1 MRYNCMKAEDAG
13 KFTYKVLLIL
23 FIAAIVASIIPL
35 LFISKYNIPAAD
47 DFSFSCETHEAIKNG
62 GTLLSVLSGAAEK
75 VQKVYYTWQG
85 TFSAI
90 FLMALQP
97 SIWGFEYYSIT
108 AYIMLFSLL
117 FSIFSL
123 CIRIFSGVFKIQK
136 RLSGII
142 AAIIFF
148 AWIQFLPSP
157 NQGLFWYN
165 SSVYYTFTFAV
176 FLAAIAVTAGY
187 LLYGG
192 KWRLLILSGLFII
205 IGASNFVT
213 ALIAAVLILLCIGI
227 LILNKNKKWGSLL
240 IPAVFLFASFALSVT
255 APGNQTRQ
263 ALFTDHPG
271 IAASI
276 LLSFAEASRAIARW
290 ADLRYLFFL
299 LLLFPFIRAA
309 ALSACRSSFP
319 LPGCVTAFS
328 FCMLS
333 AMFTPQIYSMGNA
346 GPDRLQNII
355 YFTFILLSAFN
366 LFYWLGWG
374 RSKRK
379 MQRDAGSEKELSLTS
394 IACFAVSAF
403 ICLSLS
409 VVVFHQPLSSVAAL
423 GELRSGE
430 AKAYYEEALARQEIL
445 EDDSIKNCVFPPHE
459 HMPYLLYF
467 TDMTDD
473 PDYYENQDTCTYY
486 GKTSIIV
493 R

>member
-1 MRYNCMKAEDAG
+1 MESLNKRKREPF
-13 KFTYKVLLIL
+13 KLSEIRFLIL
-23 FIAAIVASIIPL
+23 FLFFLTLVLIPML
-35 LFISKYNIPAAD
+35 VLSKYSIPAAD
-47 DFSFSCETHEAIKNG
+47 DFSFSCETHQAIQCGKG
-62 GTLLSVLSGAAEK
+62 LSGVLSGAFEK
-75 VQKVYYTWQG
+75 TLKVYSTWQG

-90 FLMALQP
+90 FFMALQP
-97 SIWGFEYYSIT
+97 SIWGFRYYGIT

-117 FSIFSL
+117 SGVILF
-123 CIRIFSGVFKIQK
+123 CIRIFSGVYSIRKS
-136 RLSGII
+136 LSGIV
-142 AAIIFF
+142 AAIVFF
-148 AWIQFLPSP
+148 AWVQFLPSP
-157 NQGLFWYN
+157 NQGFYWYN
-165 SSVYYTFTFAV
+165 SSVYYTLTYAV
-176 FLAAIAVTAGY
+176 FLTAVAVTTGY

-192 KWRLLILSGLFII
+192 KWRVLILCILSVIV
-205 IGASNFVT
+205 GASNFVT
-213 ALIAAVLILLCIGI
+213 SLIAAVLFFFCIGM
-227 LILNKNKKWGSLL
+227 LMLNKSKKWISLL
-240 IPAVFLFASFALSVT
+240 IPAVFLFASFALSVA
-255 APGNQTRQ
+255 APGNQVRQ
-263 ALFTDHPG
+263 AMFIEHPG

-276 LLSFAEASRAIARW
+276 LLSFVEASKAIVRW

-299 LLLFPFIRAA
+299 LLIFPFIRAA
-309 ALSACRSSFP
+309 AFNACGGTFA

-328 FCMLS
+328 FCLLS

-374 RSKRK
+374 HSKYK
-379 MQRDAGSEKELSLTS
+379 TQKDP
-394 IACFAVSAF
+394 ACKTDIPVTYFAFFAVPAF

-409 VVVFHQPLSSVAAL
+409 VVVFHQPLSSIAAL

-445 EDDSIKNCVFPPHE
+445 EDDSIKDCVLSPHE

-473 PDYYENQDTCTYY
+473 PNYYENQDACTYY

-493 R
+493 K